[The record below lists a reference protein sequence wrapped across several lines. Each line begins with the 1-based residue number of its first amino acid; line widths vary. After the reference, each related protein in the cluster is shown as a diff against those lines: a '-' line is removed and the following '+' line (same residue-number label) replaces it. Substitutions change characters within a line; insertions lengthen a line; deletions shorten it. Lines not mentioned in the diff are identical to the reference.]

1 MLPGLLSRRINRSLF
16 TSENSYFSLTYNG
29 HMPNCTRN
37 LKTMTRPK
45 YCRKIGCEPGAS
57 YFKPLGQSLTDPE
70 EVVITLDEFEALRL
84 ADFEGLYQ
92 EACASNMNI
101 SRQTFGRI
109 IDSAR
114 KKIADALVHGK
125 ALKIE
130 GGIVSLEES
139 GAFKCSCCDFS
150 SECCKNSISS
160 PQCPKC
166 RKLNINM
173 KGE

>member
-1 MLPGLLSRRINRSLF
+1 
-16 TSENSYFSLTYNG
+16 
-29 HMPNCTRN
+29 
-37 LKTMTRPK
+37 MTRPK
-45 YCRKIGCEPGAS
+45 YCRKIESEPGARC
-57 YFKPLGQSLTDPE
+57 FKPEGIHPSFVE
-70 EVVITLDEFEALRL
+70 NVVITLDEFEALRL

-92 EACASNMNI
+92 ENCAARMNI

-130 GGIVSLEES
+130 GGIVSFEDNGEM
-139 GAFKCSCCDFS
+139 KCGSCDHPLN
-150 SECCKNSISS
+150 CCKNRTGIPS
-160 PQCPKC
+160 CPRC
-166 RKLNINM
+166 RNN